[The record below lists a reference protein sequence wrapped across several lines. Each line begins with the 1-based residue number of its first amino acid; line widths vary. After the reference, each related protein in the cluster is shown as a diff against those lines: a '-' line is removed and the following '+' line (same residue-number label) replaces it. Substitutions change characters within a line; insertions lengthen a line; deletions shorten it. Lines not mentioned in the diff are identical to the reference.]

1 MKEIWKDIK
10 DYEGH
15 YQVSNWGRVKSM
27 NYNHSGKEKILKTGT
42 YKSGY
47 LYVVLYKNNKRKH
60 FSIHSLVAEAFLE
73 IPEDIKQYIGTVY
86 LQVNHRDENK
96 LNNNVDNLE
105 WCDAKYNSN
114 YGTGIERRAA
124 KNTNGKLSKPVL
136 QYDLEGNFIKE
147 WPSTRE
153 CERNGFSHGAVSACC
168 QGELKKYKGFIFKYK

>member
-10 DYEGH
+10 DYEGL
-15 YQVSNWGRVKSM
+15 YQVSNLSRVKSL
-27 NYNHSGKEKILKTGT
+27 NYNHTGKEKILKPGT

-60 FSIHSLVAEAFLE
+60 FSIHRLVAEAFLE

-86 LQVNHRDENK
+86 LQVNHKDENK
-96 LNNNVDNLE
+96 QNNNVENLE
-105 WCDAKYNSN
+105 FCDIKYNSN
-114 YGTGIERRAA
+114 FGTRNERIAA

-147 WPSTRE
+147 WRSTRE
-153 CERNGFSHGAVSACC
+153 CERNGFSQGAGAACC
-168 QGELKKYKGFIFKYK
+168 QGKLKKYKGFIFKYK

>member
-10 DYEGH
+10 DYEGL

-47 LYVVLYKNNKRKH
+47 LYVVLYKNNKRRH
-60 FSIHSLVAEAFLE
+60 LSIHRLVAEAFLE

-86 LQVNHRDENK
+86 LQVNHKDENK
-96 LNNNVDNLE
+96 QNNNVENLE
-105 WCDAKYNSN
+105 FCDIKYNCN
-114 YGTGIERRAA
+114 FGTRTERVAE
-124 KNTNGKLSKPVL
+124 KISKIVL

-147 WPSTRE
+147 WKSTME
-153 CERNGFSHGAVSACC
+153 CDRNGYNHGHVAACC
-168 QGELKKYKGFIFKYK
+168 RGELKKYKGFIFKYK

>member
-10 DYEGH
+10 DYEGL
-15 YQVSNWGRVKSM
+15 YMVSNWGRVKSM
-27 NYNHSGKEKILKTGT
+27 NYSHSGKEKILKTGT

-60 FSIHSLVAEAFLE
+60 FSIHRLVAEAFLE

-86 LQVNHRDENK
+86 LQVNHKDENK
-96 LNNNVDNLE
+96 QNNNVENLE
-105 WCDAKYNSN
+105 FCDIKYNSN
-114 YGTGIERRAA
+114 FGTRNERIAA

-147 WPSTRE
+147 WRSTRE

-168 QGELKKYKGFIFKYK
+168 QGELKKYKDFIFKYK

>member
-10 DYEGH
+10 DYEGL
-15 YQVSNWGRVKSM
+15 YMVSNQGRVKSM

-47 LYVVLYKNNKRKH
+47 LYVVLYKNNKQKH
-60 FSIHSLVAEAFLE
+60 FSIHRLVAEAFIE
-73 IPEDIKQYIGTVY
+73 IPEELKQYIGTAYV
-86 LQVNHRDENK
+86 QVNHKDENK
-96 LNNNVDNLE
+96 QNNNVENLE
-105 WCDAKYNSN
+105 FCDNKYNSN
-114 YGTGIERRAA
+114 FGTRNERIAA

-168 QGELKKYKGFIFKYK
+168 HGELKKYKDFIFKYK